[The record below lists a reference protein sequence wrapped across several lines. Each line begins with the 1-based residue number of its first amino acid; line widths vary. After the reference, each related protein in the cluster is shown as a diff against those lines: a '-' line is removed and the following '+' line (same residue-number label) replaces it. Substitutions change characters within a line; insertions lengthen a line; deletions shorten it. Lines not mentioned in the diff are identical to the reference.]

1 MINHISATVKF
12 FNASLRKIKLQ
23 CNSTPYIFEP
33 RKIKLVPLSV
43 ANLIYNEVKAMGVF
57 HVPDDADEETLK
69 DLETEAL
76 RKYLNETLSRS
87 LKNFQNHNDDYKK
100 MGITVSLEDYEEFK
114 RTSKWVKELKERL
127 GVDVENANISSFA
140 DFSIEKDVDLKA
152 MRAKVAPED
161 FYNKKSKK
169 ELKKENDAVKITP
182 AAEPDLNNEA

>member
-1 MINHISATVKF
+1 
-12 FNASLRKIKLQ
+12 
-23 CNSTPYIFEP
+23 
-33 RKIKLVPLSV
+33 
-43 ANLIYNEVKAMGVF
+43 MGVF